1 MRENSLNVELRTEKG
16 KGANS
21 RLRQSGYIPAVLY
34 SHGKSEMI
42 KIKKQDFF
50 SIFRGNVS
58 ESIMIDLNI
67 TDKKKDNAHKVFIKA
82 YQQDPVT
89 EELLHVD
96 LYKTTLGERIH
107 TKVPV
112 EIIGKSEGE
121 KMGGILEV
129 VEREL
134 EIECLPNEMPEKIE
148 IDVTNINIG
157 ESIHIEDIET
167 AGSVKFMIDEKR
179 AIVTVLAPKAYIE
192 EEEEIEELEAEAVEG
207 EEEVQEEQERE
218 EGEKTEE

>member
-16 KGANS
+16 KGANT

-34 SHGKSEMI
+34 SHGESEMI

-50 SIFRGNVS
+50 SLFRGNVS
-58 ESIMIDLNI
+58 ESVMIDLNI
-67 TDKKKDNAHKVFIKA
+67 TDKKKDNDHKVFVKA

-96 LYKTTLGERIH
+96 FYKTTLGERIH

-112 EIIGKSEGE
+112 EIVGKSEGE

-157 ESIHIEDIET
+157 DSIHIEDIEI
-167 AGSVKFMIDEKR
+167 AGSVKFMVDEKR
-179 AIVTVLAPKAYIE
+179 AIVTVVAPKAHIE
-192 EEEEIEELEAEAVEG
+192 EEELEELEAEAVEG
-207 EEEVQEEQERE
+207 EEEVLEEQEGE